1 MLVNPGEFFRYP
13 KGKRCSNY
21 VKNII
26 KEFPFPS
33 PQLENEFISLQACE
47 KYCSMKSICWGC
59 SIECN
64 DRQVDCKFNAISSC
78 KDEETWTGLLDG
90 DITVKQGKRFLYGF
104 SL

>member
-21 VKNII
+21 VKPII

-33 PQLENEFISLQACE
+33 PQLENGSISLQVCE
-47 KYCSMKSICWGC
+47 KYCSIKSICWGC

-78 KDEETWTGLLDG
+78 KDEEAWIGLLDG
-90 DITVKQGKRFLYGF
+90 DITVKQGKIFSYGF